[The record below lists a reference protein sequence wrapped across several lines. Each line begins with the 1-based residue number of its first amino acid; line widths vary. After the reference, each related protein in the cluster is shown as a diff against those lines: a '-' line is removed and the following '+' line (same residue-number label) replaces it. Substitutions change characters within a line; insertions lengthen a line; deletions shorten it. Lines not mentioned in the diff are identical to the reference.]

1 MPEAE
6 PTFQL
11 SVTKPEEQ
19 QSGSV
24 VTAKARGPMRPVPGV
39 PGVAWERTEYG
50 TSLVM
55 NPDPEFD
62 NLPDEVR
69 SDIIRRLMKCFA
81 APQHYLRVTALRDE
95 FSTDPAKRQ
104 SDERPSAETDFQYGP
119 ELPDIDAVE
128 FSFVFDYSDDDSRY
142 FVLYGKK
149 VLLGG
154 PAANDPEDCITD
166 FALGNGRYT
175 VRLGSTLSQGLPI
188 DLFASG
194 EARWLGVQVTGH
206 RPGGAAARSTGSC
219 ALRPQGGR
227 RTDDWRLATLSLRAG
242 RVVGE

>member
-1 MPEAE
+1 
-6 PTFQL
+6 
-11 SVTKPEEQ
+11 
-19 QSGSV
+19 
-24 VTAKARGPMRPVPGV
+24 
-39 PGVAWERTEYG
+39 
-50 TSLVM
+50 M

-69 SDIIRRLMKCFA
+69 IDIIRRLMKCCA

-95 FSTDPAKRQ
+95 FATDPAKRQ

-149 VLLGG
+149 VILSG

-166 FALGNGRYT
+166 EPLGGQFIEIAEKLKKRYGARLVDLVPTARASNSLMDIWGWALKRERGRKLVQERQGNAKATPPATPAAKPAAKPAASSERKPVDSAKASDGTTYKVGDVVSLKGKQ
-175 VRLGSTLSQGLPI
+175 VRMTKIYSDGYFDYEP
-188 DLFASG
+188 AK
-194 EARWLGVQVTGH
+194 
-206 RPGGAAARSTGSC
+206 
-219 ALRPQGGR
+219 
-227 RTDDWRLATLSLRAG
+227 
-242 RVVGE
+242 